1 MLTGSRAGCELFHK
15 PAERVNLELPSVA
28 TNRLSASIRL
38 GYDCGVKEEFRPVA
52 LVPAYQAEAT
62 VGDVVRGLL
71 RYVSSVVVV
80 DDGST
85 DATAEE
91 ASRAG
96 AKVIRHSVNSGKGG
110 ALRAGLADV
119 LSGDATHVA
128 FVDADGQHDPDDLP
142 RLLDAAREGEEFV
155 IGSRMNGEDGIPA
168 VRFRTNEIGSR
179 ILTRMTGHD
188 VEDGQSGYRVI
199 AAPILRR
206 LTLSARGYS
215 IETEILLK
223 AAPHVRRLRHVAV
236 RAIYA
241 SAPSHYRPFLDTWI
255 ISWGAVYYK
264 VFEVD

>member
-1 MLTGSRAGCELFHK
+1 MEGR
-15 PAERVNLELPSVA
+15 
-28 TNRLSASIRL
+28 
-38 GYDCGVKEEFRPVA
+38 FRPVA

-62 VGDVVRGLL
+62 VAGVVRGLL
-71 RYVSSVVVV
+71 RHVSRVVVV

-85 DATAEE
+85 DATTDEAARSGAEVVRL
-91 ASRAG
+91 AANG
-96 AKVIRHSVNSGKGG
+96 GKGT
-110 ALRAGLADV
+110 ALREGLRVV

-142 RLLDAAREGEEFV
+142 RLLEAARQGDDFV
-155 IGSRMNGEDGIPA
+155 IGSRMSGEDGIPA
-168 VRFRTNEIGSR
+168 VRYRTNEIGSR

-199 AAPILRR
+199 AEPVLRR
-206 LTLSARGYS
+206 LKLSSRGYS

-223 AAPHVRRLRHVAV
+223 AAPFVRRLRHVPV
-236 RAIYA
+236 RAIYSTA
-241 SAPSHYRPFLDTWI
+241 GSHYRPFRDTWI